1 MASRAQ
7 YALESI
13 LHITG
18 QNHSA
23 ELKLGLILQT
33 IALYMGTEA
42 EMRTARE
49 ALQSRTT
56 RERSR
61 SRDRG
66 RPLRASGVPPVA
78 QLAGTPGR
86 ASGDP
91 PMARPGGTPT
101 TPAGPSDAQFRGVPA
116 TPGPEFSQV
125 PQLPRGPDVRPRGP
139 PPGTPW
145 VAPGTPA
152 PTGFHPLGGFGAPVR
167 PAGPA
172 DAPPPGGY
180 RNVFDDE
187 AAP

>member
-1 MASRAQ
+1 MDT
-7 YALESI
+7 LETI
-13 LHITG
+13 RQVLNG
-18 QNHSA
+18 PHSPMVTIS
-23 ELKLGLILQT
+23 LILQT
-33 IALYMGTEA
+33 IAVYLGTEA
-42 EMRTARE
+42 ERR
-49 ALQSRTT
+49 STT

-66 RPLRASGVPPVA
+66 GPRRASGAPPMAQPGSASGAPPMA
-78 QLAGTPGR
+78 QLADTPV
-86 ASGDP
+86 
-91 PMARPGGTPT
+91 
-101 TPAGPSDAQFRGVPA
+101 QFRGVPA
-116 TPGPEFSQV
+116 TPGPDFSQV
-125 PQLPRGPDVRPRGP
+125 PRLPRGPGVPPRGP

-152 PTGFHPLGGFGAPVR
+152 PRLFQDPAGLRDFSAPPR